1 MNTGN
6 MARSVLIGLGSFLVF
21 VSSNANAATCEGE
34 VIEAGTVIN
43 AENIDSV
50 LTKCF
55 DNHRIGDVMGD
66 RVEWQ
71 VRNQG
76 MTLRLT
82 PYEPLLPGYRKRMVT
97 EKFKGTVTLDP
108 SSFDITNW
116 VAGAPFPDV
125 DVDDPNAAVKVVW
138 NHRNLPATL
147 GANTGGA
154 SGLLDPNFAYM
165 LIDGTNGIDRI
176 QRWNFTR
183 VHMSGRYTSIDGPHS
198 LGDGTV
204 FHKTM
209 LFATY
214 PHDVKGLGTFTI
226 NYTTP
231 RYNDTW
237 AYIRTVRRIRRL
249 SGGAWV
255 DPIGGTDQLQDDLN
269 FAAHP
274 TWYAGYKLLGRAWV
288 LAVAE
293 SEASRPG
300 SRAAWDPEGATIPER
315 FPLSQLDQAPYWN
328 VEDDWMPRDVFI
340 VEAIPPAFHPYSRR
354 VIYFDAENWS
364 FLHANAYDR
373 KGDYWKWVQFGWK
386 MFESQDGFID
396 PDTGKAEVAPLT
408 NWGRITD
415 FQRLHSTNFFVP
427 KEFQT
432 NIPGIETDDVT
443 LTALEAA
450 GR

>member
-147 GANTGGA
+147 GDNTGGA

-165 LIDGTNGIDRI
+165 LIDGTNGI
-176 QRWNFTR
+176 
-183 VHMSGRYTSIDGPHS
+183 
-198 LGDGTV
+198 
-204 FHKTM
+204 
-209 LFATY
+209 
-214 PHDVKGLGTFTI
+214 
-226 NYTTP
+226 
-231 RYNDTW
+231 
-237 AYIRTVRRIRRL
+237 
-249 SGGAWV
+249 
-255 DPIGGTDQLQDDLN
+255 
-269 FAAHP
+269 
-274 TWYAGYKLLGRAWV
+274 
-288 LAVAE
+288 
-293 SEASRPG
+293 
-300 SRAAWDPEGATIPER
+300 
-315 FPLSQLDQAPYWN
+315 
-328 VEDDWMPRDVFI
+328 
-340 VEAIPPAFHPYSRR
+340 
-354 VIYFDAENWS
+354 
-364 FLHANAYDR
+364 
-373 KGDYWKWVQFGWK
+373 
-386 MFESQDGFID
+386 
-396 PDTGKAEVAPLT
+396 
-408 NWGRITD
+408 
-415 FQRLHSTNFFVP
+415 
-427 KEFQT
+427 
-432 NIPGIETDDVT
+432 
-443 LTALEAA
+443 
-450 GR
+450 